1 MTKKCLSCN
10 SEVENNF
17 CPFCG
22 QKSSTKRFSM
32 KHFVI
37 HDFIHGVFHL
47 DKGFLFTVKELVIRP
62 GHSVREYIQG
72 KRVDHFNYFT
82 GFILLL
88 AVGHFIGNYS
98 QITGDQLFEDGKMS
112 GFHKVAKD
120 FAKFILLA
128 TVPFYAFASYCVFKK
143 AKLNYIEHL
152 VMAMYLMNGI
162 LIIGLFFT
170 SLTVFYG
177 NIKVLS
183 VLNLF
188 NPLLEFIYMCFFFYQ
203 FFSKFQY
210 KKSILFILII
220 LNACLLLILKGL
232 VNFTVDQIGTAYFK

>member
-1 MTKKCLSCN
+1 MKDCLNCN
-10 SEVENNF
+10 TAIVNNF

-47 DKGFLFTVKELVIRP
+47 DKGFLYTLKELVTRP

-82 GFILLL
+82 GFLLLL
-88 AVGHFIGNYS
+88 AVGHFIGSYS
-98 QITGDQLFEDGKMS
+98 QITGADLFENGKMS

-120 FAKFILLA
+120 FAKFILLV
-128 TVPFYAFASYCVFKK
+128 TVPFYSLVSYTIFKK

-152 VMAMYLMNGI
+152 VSNMYLMNGV

-177 NIKVLS
+177 NIKILRL
-183 VLNLF
+183 LNMF
-188 NPLLEFIYMCFFFYQ
+188 NPLLEIIYYYWFYYQ

-210 KKSILFILII
+210 NKSTLIIRCIVLALVLILI
-220 LNACLLLILKGL
+220 KGL
-232 VNFTVDQIGTAYFK
+232 INFTVDEIGMAYFK